1 MPEELHFKQKYN
13 STEWLR
19 RHPPGV
25 GTPWDIGKPDFNL
38 IETVAATP
46 IKPCKA
52 LELGCGTGDNAIWLS
67 QQNFRVVAIDASEDA
82 IEKAKSKA
90 GESNVKCDFIVSDIM
105 TSRIEGA
112 PFGFAFD
119 RGCFH
124 TLGPD
129 QERRRFAEIV
139 HDCLG
144 RDGLWLSLIGNADEP
159 REGPGPPKLT
169 ARDIVNSVE
178 PHFEILWL
186 VSGSFGSNLP
196 EAPRAWVC
204 LMRRRR

>member
-1 MPEELHFKQKYN
+1 
-13 STEWLR
+13 
-19 RHPPGV
+19 
-25 GTPWDIGKPDFNL
+25 L
-38 IETVAATP
+38 IQTVAATP

-52 LELGCGTGDNAIWLS
+52 FEIGCGTGDNAIWLA
-67 QQNFRVVAIDASEDA
+67 QQNFHVVGIDASEEA

-124 TLGPD
+124 TLDSD

-139 HDCLG
+139 HGHLG
-144 RDGLWLSLIGNADEP
+144 TDGLWLSLIGSADEQ
-159 REGPGPPKLT
+159 REGPGPPQLT
-169 ARDIVNSVE
+169 ARDIVNAVE
-178 PHFEILWL
+178 PYFEILSL
-186 VSGSFGSNLP
+186 VSGSFGANRP
-196 EAPRAWVC
+196 QPPRAWVC
-204 LMRRRR
+204 LMRRRRSE